1 MPMSNPK
8 VPKLDCCA
16 QVSVPNTSTYEP
28 TSPARTITG
37 AMSAR
42 SHRQR
47 GRRPAPGLSAS
58 TSASEAS
65 ISASDEADR
74 AGTGR
79 NLSGERTRIRGV
91 NCTTGVYGWA
101 WSDRP
106 RRLTR
111 DGRPAVRGPR
121 APDRTEAGPEARP
134 DRTEAG
140 PRPDP
145 RPGGTRGR
153 TGPRPDRTE
162 AGPDLRRAAG

>member
-16 QVSVPNTSTYEP
+16 QVSVPNTSTYAP

-37 AMSAR
+37 VMSAR

-79 NLSGERTRIRGV
+79 NLSGERTSIRGV
-91 NCTTGVYGWA
+91 NCTTGVYGQA
-101 WSDRP
+101 W
-106 RRLTR
+106 
-111 DGRPAVRGPR
+111 GPR
-121 APDRTEAGPEARP
+121 GAHAGPEGL
-134 DRTEAG
+134 AG
-140 PRPDP
+140 L
-145 RPGGTRGR
+145 RPGR
-153 TGPRPDRTE
+153 
-162 AGPDLRRAAG
+162 ALRRAAGGPPGGTAAQLGGHELVELAIQHGLHVAGLDPGAMVLYHLVGVQ